1 MDVGASNFRFDL
13 DTKNG
18 LKANPQTY
26 RYPST
31 AELRLDSL
39 DRYLPS
45 EFATNTTFAGF
56 TNQIV
61 AKLAGPNYL
70 PTSDSATAVRFDPG
84 RNLIYGYFGRV
95 ALTQFFMR
103 RDLPTI
109 RTNLNDILR
118 VSLASSAAG
127 PVTASFNITLAEGY
141 YTLAQLATA
150 LQVAL
155 VNGNPALAQAFCLA
169 PYEVGND
176 HNSGF
181 RFGTGDPGVFMAIN
195 IEPGLSEVQ
204 TQNRLRTFRTLG
216 INRYLL
222 GYPILNS
229 SATLA
234 TPTYYI
240 EAVGSAPN
248 LLTTDYIDIVSRT
261 LTSYKDAK
269 DAVTSIANPT
279 TVLGRV
285 WLVESATN
293 NSNDPESLMNI
304 GSRPL
309 TVVKT
314 WTHPNW
320 CQWSPNQTITS
331 LDIGLVD
338 QFGNAIA
345 WNGVNGTE
353 WSATLTF
360 TE

>member
-1 MDVGASNFRFDL
+1 MDVGSTNFRFDL

-18 LKANPQTY
+18 LKADPQTY

-31 AELRLDSL
+31 TELRLDSL

-45 EFATNTTFAGF
+45 ELATNTTFAPY
-56 TNQIV
+56 TNQMV

-70 PTSDSATAVRFDPG
+70 PTSDSSSAVRFEPG

-103 RDLPTI
+103 RDLPTV
-109 RTNLNDILR
+109 RTNVNDVLR
-118 VSLASSAAG
+118 VQIAASAVG
-127 PVTASFNITLAEGY
+127 PVVNTFDITIPEGY
-141 YTLAQLATA
+141 YTTAELATV
-150 LQVAL
+150 LQTAL
-155 VNGNPALAQAFCLA
+155 VNAGLNLAFVLA
-169 PYEVGND
+169 PYETGND
-176 HNSGF
+176 NNSGF
-181 RFGTGDPGVFMAIN
+181 LFGTGNPAIFMAIT
-195 IEPGLSEVQ
+195 IQPGLSEPQ
-204 TQNRLRTFRTLG
+204 MQNRLRTFRLLG

-222 GYPILNS
+222 GYPILND

-234 TPTYYI
+234 TPTYYT
-240 EAVGSAPN
+240 EARGSAPN
-248 LLTTDYIDIVSRT
+248 LLPTDYIDIVSRT

-279 TVLGRV
+279 SVLGRV

-293 NSNDPESLMNI
+293 NSNDPETLLNI
-304 GSRPL
+304 GSRPI

-338 QFGNAIA
+338 QFGFAIA

>member
-1 MDVGASNFRFDL
+1 MDVGSTNFRFDL

-18 LKANPQTY
+18 LKADPQTY

-31 AELRLDSL
+31 TELRLDSL

-45 EFATNTTFAGF
+45 EFATNTTFAPY
-56 TNQIV
+56 TSQMV

-70 PTSDSATAVRFDPG
+70 PTSESSSAVRFEPG

-103 RDLPTI
+103 RDLPTV
-109 RTNLNDILR
+109 RTNVNDVLR
-118 VSLASSAAG
+118 IQVAASAVG
-127 PVTASFNITLAEGY
+127 PIVNTFDITIPEGY
-141 YTLAQLATA
+141 YTTAELATNI
-150 LQVAL
+150 QTSL
-155 VNGNPALAQAFCLA
+155 VNNGLNLAFVLA
-169 PYEVGND
+169 PYETGND
-176 HNSGF
+176 NNSGF
-181 RFGTGDPGVFMAIN
+181 RFGTGNPAIFMAIT
-195 IEPGLSEVQ
+195 IQPGLSEVQ
-204 TQNRLRTFRTLG
+204 MQNRLRTFRLLG
-216 INRYLL
+216 INRSLL
-222 GYPILNS
+222 GYPTLNN
-229 SATLA
+229 SAALA

-240 EAVGSAPN
+240 EAAGSAPN
-248 LLTTDYIDIVSRT
+248 LLTTDYIDIVSKT

-279 TVLGRV
+279 SVLGRV

-293 NSNDPESLMNI
+293 NSNDPESLLNI
-304 GSRPL
+304 GSRPI

-338 QFGNAIA
+338 QYGYAIA